1 MFNFIFGTI
10 SKDIKPHTQ
19 RLCISDKCSLGNV
32 FYIDEALPLITLFSF
47 SVYSNIDFPGI
58 IEEE

>member
-1 MFNFIFGTI
+1 MRNFIFGTI

-32 FYIDEALPLITLFSF
+32 SYIDEALPLITLLSF
-47 SVYSNIDFPGI
+47 PVYSNIDSPGV
-58 IEEE
+58 IEKE